1 MANLRRSNVMTAVG
15 DATCVAIAFWAVGT
29 MVAAAFDSDWLHVA
43 TMLMLWL
50 AAIGTTYLLIPAER
64 GDA

>member
-1 MANLRRSNVMTAVG
+1 MTAVG